1 MRFAVLDSNGII
13 LRVGTC
19 VDEDLDLQAEDGQT
33 VRQIDESISDL
44 THQWV
49 DGGFVRI
56 ELVAKNI
63 LTDVRRF
70 RGTLLK
76 SCDWTQMPDAPFTE
90 QKKAEWA
97 TYRQALRDLTTTYS
111 EAASLEDVVFPTAPE
126 A

>member
-19 VDEDLDLQAEDGQT
+19 VDEDLDLQAEDAQT

-49 DGGFVRI
+49 DGEFVTI
-56 ELVAKNI
+56 ESVAENI
-63 LTDVRRF
+63 LTELRRF

-76 SCDWTQMPDAPFTE
+76 SCDWTQMSDSPFTKS
-90 QKKAEWA
+90 QKEAWA
-97 TYRQALRDLTTTYS
+97 NYRQQLRDLPTTYS
-111 EAASLEDVVFPTAPE
+111 EATSLEEVIFPTAPE